1 MKLAGKKLTEYFSFF
16 TLNNNKC
23 YLIILKK
30 ELNDSSEVK
39 EGKIYINDLNES
51 DSGIY
56 ECSYGGDYFETNDA
70 NQAEK
75 VSLIVNSKPQTEE
88 IKSSDVEPQVE
99 KQEDSNT
106 ETEESEVT
114 ASVAATT
121 TPDISVTTTEI
132 PVTTNEISPTTT
144 EISETEAVTENI
156 EIELTTEPFNF
167 DQEGILYFY

>member
-1 MKLAGKKLTEYFSFF
+1 M
-16 TLNNNKC
+16 
-23 YLIILKK
+23 KK

-75 VSLIVNSKPQTEE
+75 VSLIVNSKPQTEQV
-88 IKSSDVEPQVE
+88 KSSDGNIEPQVE
-99 KQEDSNT
+99 KQEDSN

-114 ASVAATT
+114 ASVATT
-121 TPDISVTTTEI
+121 TPDISVTATEI
-132 PVTTNEISPTTT
+132 PVTTTEISPTTTEISPTTT
-144 EISETEAVTENI
+144 EISETVTENI